1 MKLKID
7 PEFQSLIP
15 PLSPDEYRQ
24 LETNIIQDGC
34 RDPLVYWN
42 GTLIDGHN
50 RYRIC
55 QEHKVHH
62 GMKEMVFDSREAV
75 IEWIILNQFG
85 RRNLSNTERAKL
97 AMKLEKI
104 IQEQAK
110 ANQIRKPESVYQNS
124 DKQNPIHTNKK
135 LSEIAGVSHDT
146 IARYRKVQKEGD
158 DEVKEKLDKGEITIN
173 AAYQS
178 VKKPVKPPVA
188 QLRSEP
194 TTASK
199 VGLKVCTLCR
209 KEKPEDEFPMS
220 GGIECK
226 ACMSSR
232 KRLGLTVAQARELG
246 AVDEELDRFYE
257 EMKNPSPPDRG
268 NELNKRSIDPI
279 ITELETLLKSFRTD
293 ITKFAFMPQSRGTKE
308 TKNLI
313 QIIINDLSK
322 IYAKIEE

>member
-1 MKLKID
+1 MLKID

-34 RDPLVYWN
+34 RDPLVYWS

-55 QEHKVHH
+55 QEHKVPY

-97 AMKLEKI
+97 AMKLEGM

-110 ANQIRKPESVYQNS
+110 RNQGKRTDLYQNS
-124 DKQNPIHTNKK
+124 DRSSQTIHTNTK
-135 LSEIAGVSHDT
+135 LAEIAGVSSDT

-178 VKKPVKPPVA
+178 VKKPVKQPVA

-199 VGLKVCTLCR
+199 VGFKVCTLCR

-232 KRLGLTVAQARELG
+232 TRLGLTVAQARELG

-279 ITELETLLKSFRTD
+279 VTELETLLKPFRSD
-293 ITKFAFMPQSRGTKE
+293 ITKFSFMPQSRGTKE

-313 QIIINDLSK
+313 QNIINNLSK